1 MQGMIHAHTR
11 RRSTFLDF
19 PAAIGATPEVRAQ
32 NDSFAAFWDAYNVP
46 HSSRFRHP
54 SVPTAYDSNQTK
66 LFPGDWLQPLA
77 FGHYGFIAPACILL
91 SLQPCPTCLDWAP
104 QPL

>member
-1 MQGMIHAHTR
+1 MQGPITADTR
-11 RRSTFLDF
+11 RQSTFLDF

-46 HSSRFRHP
+46 HAPRFRHP

-66 LFPGDWLQPLA
+66 LFTGDSSGVVFA
-77 FGHYGFIAPACILL
+77 GTA
-91 SLQPCPTCLDWAP
+91 SPTARVKC
-104 QPL
+104 